1 MKQTEKQIL
10 DGYKSNLVIQA
21 AAALAVEDFDRLDEI
36 EASLACLG
44 EPAGHDDDKPN
55 TDAWDAVVAAS
66 KA

>member
-1 MKQTEKQIL
+1 MTQSEKHTL
-10 DGYKSNLVIQA
+10 EGCKSSLVMQA
-21 AAALAVEDFDRLDEI
+21 AAALAADNFDRLDEI

-44 EPAGHDDDKPN
+44 EPVGHDDDKPN